1 MSKSLIL
8 PIIAGIALLVG
19 TFLLYACTRSSGEL
33 PLVRGVRVTYT
44 ESDADFTN
52 PERGF
57 YRYSETRTSQF
68 TPLDATELRGY
79 RSPQQLPSA
88 NYEVASTLVFRY
100 YILDNFRD
108 GPISDVV
115 LSALGTDMD
124 AVRSAGVKIIPRFV
138 YTVTS
143 MAGDC
148 PEGFICPPYG
158 DAPKAVVLG
167 HIEQLKP
174 FFEQH
179 ADVIASVQM
188 GFIGTW
194 GEQYYSDYFG
204 DPSGNGGQDYRLT
217 DTNWQDR
224 LDVLRALLEAVPD
237 DRMVQVRYPQIKQR
251 YVYGI
256 DAPVG
261 SEPLSAAEA
270 FTATDKARI
279 GLHNDCFLSGP
290 NDIGTYEDYGNS
302 SRPRSSD
309 AAVVTTL
316 RNYMKEEGR
325 YVVVG
330 GETCSDDYGPQNDCE
345 SAGIAQQEFA
355 DMHYSY
361 LNAHYN
367 NAVNNDWQDGG
378 CMDAIKRNLGYR
390 LVLKEATLPDRAFR
404 GAESR
409 ISLQLVNNGYAAP
422 FNARPLRL
430 ILRNRADGS
439 AISVPV
445 QQDVRTWHTGAVQFT
460 AQVLIP
466 DDIPAGTYEL
476 LLHLPD
482 AYESL
487 ADKPEYA
494 IRLANEEVWEEDTGY
509 NRLHH
514 DVVVK

>member
-1 MSKSLIL
+1 MHRLFTITSTASVTLF
-8 PIIAGIALLVG
+8 AALLVY
-19 TFLLYACTRSSGEL
+19 TCRPATKDL
-33 PLVRGVRVTYT
+33 PLVSGVHITYT
-44 ESDADFTN
+44 ASDADFPN

-68 TPLDATELRGY
+68 TGLDATELQGY
-79 RSPQQLPSA
+79 RSPQQTSSA
-88 NYEVASTLVFRY
+88 NYEVVSTLVFRY

-108 GPISDVV
+108 GPISDAI
-115 LSALGTDMD
+115 LTALDADMD

-138 YTVTS
+138 YTVTAA
-143 MAGDC
+143 AGNC

-158 DAPKAVVLG
+158 DAPKAVVLN
-167 HIEQLKP
+167 HIQQLKP

-217 DTNWQDR
+217 DANWQDR
-224 LDVLRALLEAVPD
+224 LDVLRALLEAVPE

-256 DAPVG
+256 DAPIG
-261 SEPLSAAEA
+261 SEPLAAAEA

-330 GETCSDDYGPQNDCE
+330 GETCSDDYSPQNDCE
-345 SAGIAQQEFA
+345 SAGMAQQEFA

-390 LVLKEATLPDRAFR
+390 LVLKDATLPDQIFR

-409 ISLQLVNNGYAAP
+409 ITLRLENNGYAAP
-422 FNARPLRL
+422 FNARPLL
-430 ILRNRADGS
+430 LVLRNQADG
-439 AISVPV
+439 AIVSIPVP
-445 QQDVRTWHTGAVQFT
+445 QDVRTWHTGAVQFT
-460 AQVLIP
+460 AAVLIP
-466 DDIPAGTYEL
+466 QELPAGTYEL

-482 AYESL
+482 AYERL
-487 ADKPEYA
+487 AGRPEYS
-494 IRLANEEVWEEDTGY
+494 IRLANDGVWEEATGY
-509 NRLHH
+509 NQLHH
-514 DVVVK
+514 AVQVK

>member
-1 MSKSLIL
+1 MHKLFTICLI
-8 PIIAGIALLVG
+8 GSVLLFG
-19 TFLLYACTRSSGEL
+19 AILAYACTRATKDL

-44 ESDADFTN
+44 ESEGDFTN

-68 TPLDATELRGY
+68 TPLDAAELREY
-79 RSPQQLPSA
+79 RSPQQLSSA

-100 YILDNFRD
+100 YILDNFRN
-108 GPISDVV
+108 GPISDAI
-115 LSALGTDMD
+115 LTALNTEMD
-124 AVRSAGVKIIPRFV
+124 AVRTAGVKIIPRFV

-143 MAGDC
+143 TAGDC

-158 DAPKAVVLG
+158 DASKAVVLN
-167 HIEQLKP
+167 HIQQLKP

-179 ADVIASVQM
+179 ADVIACVQM

-194 GEQYYSDYFG
+194 GEQYYSDHFG

-217 DTNWQDR
+217 DANWQDR
-224 LDVLRALLEAVPD
+224 LDVLRALLEAVPE

-270 FTATDKARI
+270 FSGSDKARI

-302 SRPRSSD
+302 NHPRNSD
-309 AAVVTTL
+309 AAVVSTL

-330 GETCSDDYGPQNDCE
+330 GETCSDDYSPQNDCE
-345 SAGIAQQEFA
+345 PTGIAQQEFA

-390 LVLKEATLPDRAFR
+390 LVLKEATLPDQAFR
-404 GAESR
+404 GAKSR
-409 ISLQLVNNGYAAP
+409 ITLQLENKGYAAP
-422 FNARPLRL
+422 FNARPLL
-430 ILRNRADGS
+430 CVLRNQADGS
-439 AISVPV
+439 VVSIPIP
-445 QQDVRTWHTGAVQFT
+445 QDVRTWHTGTVQFT
-460 AQVLIP
+460 AEVLIP
-466 DDIPAGTYEL
+466 EDLPAGTYEM

-482 AYESL
+482 AYERL
-487 ADKPEYA
+487 AGRPEYC
-494 IRLANEEVWEEDTGY
+494 IRLANDDVWEETTGY
-509 NRLHH
+509 NRLQHALQ
-514 DVVVK
+514 VK

>member
-1 MSKSLIL
+1 MKKTF
-8 PIIAGIALLVG
+8 PISIVIGATLLGVLLV
-19 TFLLYACTRSSGEL
+19 YACTRAASEL
-33 PLVRGVRVTYT
+33 PLARGVRVTYT
-44 ESDADFTN
+44 ESDTDFTN

-68 TPLDATELRGY
+68 TPLDAAELREY

-100 YILDNFRD
+100 YILDNFQN
-108 GPISDVV
+108 GPISDAV
-115 LSALGTDMD
+115 LAALDAEMD
-124 AVRSAGVKIIPRFV
+124 AVRTAGVKIIPRFV

-143 MAGDC
+143 TAGDC

-158 DAPKAVVLG
+158 DAPKAVVLN
-167 HIEQLKP
+167 HIQQLRP

-179 ADVIASVQM
+179 ADVIACVQM

-194 GEQYYSDYFG
+194 GEQYYSDHFG

-217 DTNWQDR
+217 DANWQDR
-224 LDVLRALLEAVPD
+224 LDVLQALLDAVPE

-251 YVYGI
+251 HVYGI
-256 DAPVG
+256 DATVHAD
-261 SEPLSAAEA
+261 PLSAAEA
-270 FTATDKARI
+270 FTGTDKARI

-302 SRPRSSD
+302 GSPRNSD
-309 AAVVTTL
+309 AAVVSTL

-330 GETCSDDYGPQNDCE
+330 GETCSDDYSPQNDCE

-355 DMHYSY
+355 AMHYSY

-390 LVLKEATLPDRAFR
+390 LVLKEATLPDRVFR
-404 GAESR
+404 GAESQLT
-409 ISLQLVNNGYAAP
+409 LQLENKGYAAP
-422 FNARPLRL
+422 FNARPLL
-430 ILRNRADGS
+430 LVLRNQADGTVV
-439 AISVPV
+439 SVPV
-445 QQDVRTWHTGAVQFT
+445 PQDVRTWHTGAVQFT
-460 AQVLIP
+460 AAVRIP
-466 DDIPAGTYEL
+466 QDVPAGTYEL

-482 AYESL
+482 AYDSL
-487 ADKPEYA
+487 AGRAEYS
-494 IRLANEEVWEEDTGY
+494 IRLANDDVWEEATGY
-509 NRLHH
+509 NQLHH
-514 DVVVK
+514 TVQVM